1 MKDTKIKTWYKKEY
15 RRDKD
20 TIEMMSDKV
29 IFEDIYNE
37 PWRVYEL
44 LDVDES
50 DVREK
55 VFAKTAEVYEVE
67 YEVIYY
73 KWLNNN

>member
-1 MKDTKIKTWYKKEY
+1 MKTQKIKTWYKKEY
-15 RRDKD
+15 RKDKD
-20 TIEMMSDKV
+20 TIEMMSNTPT
-29 IFEDIYNE
+29 FENIYNE

-73 KWLNNN
+73 KWLNKN

>member
-20 TIEMMSDKV
+20 TIEMMCDKV
-29 IFEDIYNE
+29 TFEDIYNE
-37 PWRVYEL
+37 PWNVYDL
-44 LDVDES
+44 LSVDES

-55 VFAKTAEVYEVE
+55 VFAKIADVYEVE

-73 KWLNNN
+73 KWLNKN